1 MTCLQRF
8 DDVLAVNL
16 ELFGDLA
23 DRGAARHLRLQFD
36 AIAFD
41 GKG

>member
-1 MTCLQRF
+1 VTCLQRF

-23 DRGAARHLRLQFD
+23 DCGAARQLRLQFD
-36 AIAFD
+36 ESAFD